1 MAGSGKEPKSRW
13 LEARAL
19 TSASSLFPL
28 GTSLLFFSFADARKY
43 AGGKRD
49 ERAKYESSFP
59 HAHPRSS
66 RSTHACLKSAK
77 EKKTGSGWLLST
89 RDSQHRKLFT
99 LEILLL
105 RLKFLVHLLALS
117 RIFFKSSNVRLGC
130 CSGLPVFFSRSAKIL
145 GSSRGNG
152 LNLWLTQ
159 PFFFRGGFRCLR
171 FPWW

>member
-1 MAGSGKEPKSRW
+1 MVRGKSFHLCIISLPSRNKPFVF
-13 LEARAL
+13 LICRRAKVCRRQ
-19 TSASSLFPL
+19 TRWEGEVRVVFPSRASSLITFYSCSPEK
-28 GTSLLFFSFADARKY
+28 RK
-43 AGGKRD
+43 R
-49 ERAKYESSFP
+49 
-59 HAHPRSS
+59 
-66 RSTHACLKSAK
+66 
-77 EKKTGSGWLLST
+77 KKTGSGWLLST

-99 LEILLL
+99 SEILLL
-105 RLKFLVHLLALS
+105 RLKFFVHLLALS

-152 LNLWLTQ
+152 LNLCLTQ